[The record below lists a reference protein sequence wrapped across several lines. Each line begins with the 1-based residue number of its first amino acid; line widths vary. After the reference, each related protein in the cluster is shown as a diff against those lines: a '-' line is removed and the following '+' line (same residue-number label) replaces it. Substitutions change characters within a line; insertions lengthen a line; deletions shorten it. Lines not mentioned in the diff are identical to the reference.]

1 MTPLYSPVYAL
12 AAAAKDPP
20 IIDLDSTVLVQLVI
34 FLVTAV
40 VLSKYLFKPYLAVK
54 EARGAGIGGAR
65 DEARRLDE
73 QAKASVADYD
83 QAFAAA
89 RSKAN
94 AERGKLQSE
103 AVAREREITDAA
115 RKATAASVEQSRKEL
130 ATAATEARAQLQP
143 RAHEI
148 ARSIFKKILGREVA

>member
-1 MTPLYSPVYAL
+1 MTPLDPALYAL

-34 FLVTAV
+34 FIVTAV
-40 VLSKYLFKPYLAVK
+40 ILSKYLFKPYLAVK
-54 EARGAGIGGAR
+54 EARSAGIEGAR

-73 QAKASVADYD
+73 QAKASVADFD
-83 QAFAAA
+83 LAFTAA

-94 AERGKLQSE
+94 AERGKLQSD

-115 RKATAASVEQSRKEL
+115 RKATAASVEESRKEI
-130 ATAATEARAQLQP
+130 AKAAVEARAQLQP

-148 ARSIFKKILGREVA
+148 GRAIFKKILGREVA